1 MQGQPETRTN
11 DLLGRINSLSP
22 RDRDNELLL
31 KMLERQSREVLST
44 GDAAGGYTLLG
55 ALAAVRQDKA
65 GVRFFHDKAVAASP
79 RDPSAYRNYAISLIK
94 LGSFDDAIS
103 AAERAWALDSSQLA
117 NLSLLVQ
124 IISSTGRIR
133 EAVGRVYAAKLP
145 LQNDAKILELEELAA
160 LLEDRGISDITA
172 GAIARAA
179 LEVVPPMSVTGL
191 VHRVAADDETKWV
204 DFALAVD
211 ESAERVTELNVA
223 LAERLSELTLDSE
236 VGRAS
241 SAFVVRFTSSTG
253 MDAVTS
259 P

>member
-11 DLLGRINSLSP
+11 DLLGKINSLSQ
-22 RDRDNELLL
+22 RDLGNEVLL
-31 KMLERQSREVLST
+31 KILERQSRDVLSA
-44 GDAAGGYTLLG
+44 GDAAAGYTLLG

-65 GVRFFHDKAVAASP
+65 GARSFHAKAVAASP
-79 RDPSAYRNYAISLIK
+79 RDPGIYRNYAISLVK

-103 AAERAWALDSSQLA
+103 AADRAWALDNSQLE
-117 NLSLLVQ
+117 NLALLVQ
-124 IISSTGRIR
+124 LISSTGRLR
-133 EAVGRVYAAKLP
+133 EAVGRIDAAKLSLEDDP
-145 LQNDAKILELEELAA
+145 KILELEELAA
-160 LLEDRGISDITA
+160 LLEERGISDISA

-179 LEVVPPMSVTGL
+179 REIVPPLSVTGL
-191 VHRVAADDETKWV
+191 VHRLAADDETKWV
-204 DFALAVD
+204 DFALTVD

-236 VGRAS
+236 IGRAS

-253 MDAVTS
+253 TDAITS